1 MPRRGFMHVDPG
13 RLVPLGY
20 DRRVHLLRRGREALG
35 SDAERRAPA
44 AAGVA
49 IVAGVVLLQ
58 WFYVVAP
65 LLHAKPLI
73 WQDSIDYV
81 RLSTTPIPAIF
92 TRSRP
97 PLYPY
102 LIHLLGHGRTL
113 LVVQGVVSAASF
125 DILALAVFTRAGRG
139 WFRYAAAAF
148 IACMAVSQSIS
159 LWNYSILTES
169 FTLSVNALAAASWVR
184 LRGSRALVPALGLAA
199 FAGSMLRDSE
209 VMLFLLLAV
218 ALGVYGLYS
227 RPERRLQWATAVC
240 VAAVALGALYVA
252 AGTKRTSVY
261 LKDVFYVRIFPYPN
275 RVAWFAAH
283 GMPDSS
289 AIDALARAG
298 SAKPGVAKVVSYN
311 TSKPEYFP
319 LNAWFR
325 DAASREYLLYLAT
338 HPGYVLLEPFQRP
351 TQAFNSVGLN
361 VRGYAPRGQKY
372 PRLLDAI
379 VFPPGWLLLVGSLV
393 VAALLLSEGA
403 ADERLL
409 VQGTLM
415 VAAGLVLTLIVW
427 HAEGQEIA
435 RHNLE
440 SDVVGRIG
448 VMVALASLG
457 VAPARVT
464 ELDQGFADTN

>member
-1 MPRRGFMHVDPG
+1 M
-13 RLVPLGY
+13 
-20 DRRVHLLRRGREALG
+20 ESA
-35 SDAERRAPA
+35 AERKGAVVAGA
-44 AAGVA
+44 AIIAGVA
-49 IVAGVVLLQ
+49 ALQ

-81 RLSTTPIPAIF
+81 RLSATPINAIF

-102 LIHLLGHGRTL
+102 LIHLLGHHHRIL
-113 LVVQGVVSAASF
+113 IVQGVVSAASF
-125 DILALAVFTRAGRG
+125 DILALAVFDRAGRG

-169 FTLSVNALAAASWVR
+169 FTLSVNALAVASWVR
-184 LRGSRALVPALGLAA
+184 LRGSRLLVPALGLTA
-199 FAGSMLRDSE
+199 FAGAMLRDSE

-218 ALGVYGLYS
+218 ALVVYGIYS
-227 RPERRLQWATAVC
+227 KPERRVQWAAAVC
-240 VAAVALGALYVA
+240 VAAVVLGALYVA

-261 LKDVFYVRIFPYPN
+261 LKDVFAVRIFPYPG

-283 GMPDSS
+283 GMPDSV
-289 AIDALARAG
+289 AIDTLARNVPSQPG
-298 SAKPGVAKVVSYN
+298 SAKVVVYDAAKPAYAA
-311 TSKPEYFP
+311 

-325 DAASREYLLYLAT
+325 DAASREYLLFLAT
-338 HPGYVLLEPFQRP
+338 HPGYVLFEPFQHP
-351 TQAFNSVGLN
+351 TQSFNSVAPD
-361 VRGYAPRGQKY
+361 VRGYAPLGQSY
-372 PRLLDAI
+372 PRLVDDI

-393 VAALLLSEGA
+393 AAAFLLGDEE
-403 ADERLL
+403 ADEKLFVKGTLL
-409 VQGTLM
+409 VAIGIVLM
-415 VAAGLVLTLIVW
+415 LIVW

-440 SDVVGRIG
+440 SDVVGRLG

-457 VAPARVT
+457 VTASSASGRGRGAP
-464 ELDQGFADTN
+464 DSN